1 MSRKTLTRIAAASA
15 SAALIATGMSVA
27 VGTGVASADATSC
40 NATESFKGGEVTA
53 QQTVTPATAYPG
65 QEVTYST
72 RISRNSGGWNLK
84 EIGIAAPDGFVLQ
97 DGARVNV
104 WTLGS
109 GQTWYNADL
118 DTDSQKNLYWERTD
132 VTWEMN
138 SSHYV
143 ELETTFKVPA
153 DAEVGSTQQA
163 GVQARPVGWDSQ
175 EWLDTGACL
184 KIREKNPVE
193 ATQGS
198 LEKLGFG
205 SVNSGSSQVFGSL
218 TDPQGSISGILSDV
232 LGNVLGDMIGS

>member
-1 MSRKTLTRIAAASA
+1 MSRKTLTRIAAAGA

-27 VGTGVASADATSC
+27 VGTGVASADSSSC
-40 NATESFKGGEVTA
+40 NATESFKGGEITA
-53 QQTVTPATAYPG
+53 QQTVSPAAAYPG
-65 QEVTYST
+65 QVVTYTT
-72 RISRNSGGWNLK
+72 RISRASGGWNLK
-84 EIGIAAPDGFVLQ
+84 EIGIAAPEGFVLQ

-104 WTLGS
+104 WTLGP
-109 GQTWYNADL
+109 GQTWYDANL
-118 DTDSQKNLYWERTD
+118 RSDSDKNLYWERTD
-132 VTWEMN
+132 VTWDMN

-143 ELETTFKVPA
+143 ELKTTFKVPA

-175 EWLDTGACL
+175 EWLDKGACL
-184 KIREKNPVE
+184 KIRDKNIVE
-193 ATQGS
+193 SGQGS

-232 LGNVLGDMIGS
+232 LGNVLGDMVGS